1 MAKAASTNKEFPMLY
16 GIDDWRS
23 MNAADMLNRSMD
35 RTRERS
41 GIRRVA
47 RNTDVNAFL
56 ASFGVKGKRA

>member
-1 MAKAASTNKEFPMLY
+1 MLY

-23 MNAADMLNRSMD
+23 MNGADMLNRSMD

-56 ASFGVKGKRA
+56 ASFRAQGKRA